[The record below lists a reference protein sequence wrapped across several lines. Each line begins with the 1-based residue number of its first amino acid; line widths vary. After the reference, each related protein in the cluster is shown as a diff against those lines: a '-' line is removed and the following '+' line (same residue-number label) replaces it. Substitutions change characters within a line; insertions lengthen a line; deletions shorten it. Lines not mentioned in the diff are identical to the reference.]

1 MKNAVKS
8 FQVPSQYELIAFI
21 AFNTIRNIVEI
32 KLINKV
38 FDAFSIP
45 VRFKRFPGFKILDL
59 VVVLGNDDNEYFSVI
74 YCNIKPA
81 AEALL

>member
-38 FDAFSIP
+38 FDAFSN
-45 VRFKRFPGFKILDL
+45 VLFQLDL
-59 VVVLGNDDNEYFSVI
+59 KGFQDLRFYI
-74 YCNIKPA
+74 
-81 AEALL
+81 